1 MNLSNQLR
9 YGVEITWTTRSNLCK
24 SFRRQFSRPFSAKSS
39 CRVLVVNPRNGKF
52 SHCCSVGPLA
62 VQRRWSS
69 GTDPGTASV
78 QATLAEAV
86 PPVPAAPVP
95 AAPVPEVLDPGA
107 LVEHGEG
114 TLQSMGLGGW
124 APSGMVQH
132 CLDLLHSSTGL
143 PWWATIALGTVVVK
157 LLVFPAILKGQK
169 NSIHMNNHLPQM
181 QILQAKLSEA
191 RSCGN
196 QMEAARYANELML
209 FMKEKQINPL
219 KNMIIPMVQAPV
231 FISFFF
237 ALRGMANLP
246 MESFKTGGMLWFT
259 DLTIPDPY
267 CLLPLITSATLFFT
281 IELGAESGVRADNL
295 QWTRYVFR
303 AMPIVIFPF
312 TMNFPA
318 ALLCYWATSNMF
330 SLAQVGLLRVGAVR
344 EALNMPAL
352 VKHKKSDL
360 VLSKKSFMEG
370 VKDSFTNARITRELE
385 DRVRADEMQFKKA
398 GMGPVVKTYPYN
410 PTKQAFAKGAQ
421 DGRKIND

>member
-1 MNLSNQLR
+1 M
-9 YGVEITWTTRSNLCK
+9 
-24 SFRRQFSRPFSAKSS
+24 
-39 CRVLVVNPRNGKF
+39 
-52 SHCCSVGPLA
+52 
-62 VQRRWSS
+62 
-69 GTDPGTASV
+69 
-78 QATLAEAV
+78 QATLVEVV

-95 AAPVPEVLDPGA
+95 EVVDAGA

-157 LLVFPAILKGQK
+157 LLVFPAIIKGQK
-169 NSIHMNNHLPQM
+169 NSIHMNNNLPQM
-181 QILQAKLSEA
+181 QVLQAKLSEA

-219 KNMIIPMVQAPV
+219 KNMIIPLVQAPV

-281 IELGAESGVRADNL
+281 IELGAESGVRSDNL

-303 AMPIVIFPF
+303 ALPIVIFPF

-318 ALLCYWATSNMF
+318 ALLCYWATSNMI
-330 SLAQVGLLRVGAVR
+330 SLIQVGLLRVGAVR
-344 EALNMPAL
+344 EALNMPVL
-352 VKHKKSDL
+352 VKHQKSDL

-385 DRVRADEMQFKKA
+385 DRVRADEIRFKKA
-398 GMGPVVKTYPYN
+398 GMGPVVKTYPYD
-410 PTKQAFAKGAQ
+410 PTRQAFAKGAG

>member
-1 MNLSNQLR
+1 MALKLH
-9 YGVEITWTTRSNLCK
+9 G
-24 SFRRQFSRPFSAKSS
+24 RRDLTCASPSVDRPFSAKSS

-78 QATLAEAV
+78 QATLVEAV

-95 AAPVPEVLDPGA
+95 AAPVLEVVDPGA

-169 NSIHMNNHLPQM
+169 NTIHMNNHLPQM
-181 QILQAKLSEA
+181 QVLQAKLSEA

-330 SLAQVGLLRVGAVR
+330 TLAQVGLLRVGAVR
-344 EALNMPAL
+344 EALNMPTL

-385 DRVRADEMQFKKA
+385 DRVRADEMQFKRA